1 MKRKWQI
8 FLSIVL
14 YIIILAY
21 ALGFDIWKLVDIR
34 LVLLVLLGTVM
45 LSLPFY
51 EKGLGWSEFTYIF
64 GRKAVEAGIIQT
76 FLLLFSCFQ
85 NIIEYEALL
94 SDIAMCFRPLLY
106 GFILLLLLTERGRQ
120 NIAEQ
125 QIVLEKESNEK
136 HDNDTVKNTNIHEQK
151 DELSSTQKSFENYG
165 LTKREREIVCL
176 IQAGKSNG
184 DIASELFISETTVKK
199 HVSNIFEKTG
209 VKKREELICWEK
221 L

>member
-21 ALGFDIWKLVDIR
+21 ALGFDIRKLVDIR
-34 LVLLVLLGTVM
+34 LVLLVLLGTV
-45 LSLPFY
+45 LLALPFY
-51 EKGLGWSEFTYIF
+51 EKELGWTEFTYIF

-85 NIIEYEALL
+85 NIREYEALL

-106 GFILLLLLTERGRQ
+106 GFILLLLLTERSRQ
-120 NIAEQ
+120 TITEQ
-125 QIVLEKESNEK
+125 LIVSEEEINEK
-136 HDNDTVKNTNIHEQK
+136 AADLHEQK
-151 DELSSTQKSFENYG
+151 DKLVNTQKSFENYK
-165 LTKREREIVCL
+165 LTKREKEIVKL
-176 IQAGKSNG
+176 IQSGKSNS

>member
-21 ALGFDIWKLVDIR
+21 ALGFDICKLIDIR
-34 LVLLVLLGTVM
+34 LVLLVLLGTVL

-51 EKGLGWSEFTYIF
+51 EKGLEWAEFTYIF

-85 NIIEYEALL
+85 NIREYEALL

-106 GFILLLLLTERGRQ
+106 GFILLLLLTEKSGQ
-120 NIAEQ
+120 TVTEQ
-125 QIVLEKESNEK
+125 RIVSEESNEK
-136 HDNDTVKNTNIHEQK
+136 TAGLHEQK
-151 DELSSTQKSFENYG
+151 EESVNTQKSFENYG
-165 LTKREREIVCL
+165 LTKREIEIVKL
-176 IQAGKSNG
+176 IQSGKSNG

>member
-21 ALGFDIWKLVDIR
+21 ALGFDICKLIDIR
-34 LVLLVLLGTVM
+34 LVLLVLLGTV
-45 LSLPFY
+45 LLALPFY
-51 EKGLGWSEFTYIF
+51 EKGLEWSEFTYIF

-85 NIIEYEALL
+85 NIREYEALL

-106 GFILLLLLTERGRQ
+106 GFILLLLLTEKSGQ
-120 NIAEQ
+120 TVTEQ
-125 QIVLEKESNEK
+125 HIVLEESNEK
-136 HDNDTVKNTNIHEQK
+136 TAGLHEQK
-151 DELSSTQKSFENYG
+151 EESVNTQKSFENYG
-165 LTKREREIVCL
+165 LTKREIEIVKL
-176 IQAGKSNG
+176 IQSGKSNG